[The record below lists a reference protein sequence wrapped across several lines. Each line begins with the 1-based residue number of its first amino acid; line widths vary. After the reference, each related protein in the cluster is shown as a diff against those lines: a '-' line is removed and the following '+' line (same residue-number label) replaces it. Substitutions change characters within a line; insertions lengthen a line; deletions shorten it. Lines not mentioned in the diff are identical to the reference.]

1 MGLFDFFDYTPKSF
15 LKDDLSPK
23 EPIEILNMKENKV
36 KNNFDEKYKDDE
48 TYQKLDKKTKD
59 SIFLLRVLKKG
70 LKQEDKQHVLSI
82 CFDYKDTASNNK
94 IMEQSEDPYSK
105 YNKTTERTP
114 SMKPSQQR
122 KSSIKAP
129 TMQAAPQAAA
139 PTMQAAAP
147 TIQAAAPT
155 MQAAAPT
162 MQNNG
167 DDGQTGG
174 NRKRGR
180 RSYTKKKTNKKNQTK
195 RKVVKKY

>member
-15 LKDDLSPK
+15 VKDDLSPK

-82 CFDYKDTASNNK
+82 CFDYKDTASNNE

-105 YNKTTERTP
+105 YNKTTERNP

-129 TMQAAPQAAA
+129 TMQTAA
-139 PTMQAAAP
+139 PTMQAVVP
-147 TIQAAAPT
+147 TIQAVV
-155 MQAAAPT
+155 PT
-162 MQNNG
+162 MQNN
-167 DDGQTGG
+167 GQTGG

-180 RSYTKKKTNKKNQTK
+180 RSSNKKKTNKKNQTK

>member
-15 LKDDLSPK
+15 VKDDLSPK

-82 CFDYKDTASNNK
+82 CFDYKDTASNNE

-105 YNKTTERTP
+105 YNKTTERNP

-129 TMQAAPQAAA
+129 TI
-139 PTMQAAAP
+139 QAAAP
-147 TIQAAAPT
+147 TIQAAVPTIQAAPT
-155 MQAAAPT
+155 IQAVAPT
-162 MQNNG
+162 MQNNS
-167 DDGQTGG
+167 DGSQTGG

-180 RSYTKKKTNKKNQTK
+180 RSSNKKKTNKKNQTK